1 MKTRRGRDRKKMGG
15 HRPQRDRPWHLW
27 NRTAGCSAQ
36 EIRTSEAT
44 TTTTAAVIFPLT
56 VHVPIY
62 FSFMPFLIGDA
73 GKEPQNK
80 KQRKRQHSV
89 ETIEQNLNNITR
101 SATDR
106 VDQVDPLFQKAATS
120 FDECSTV
127 GVFLTTLR
135 CSDYRSELRFDDY
148 LIPLSTIEEETL
160 PAPDSV
166 DTAELKSLLV
176 ACDEKRPLCPSLC
189 KLRLMQLDGD
199 LKDEAASTLTDK
211 YKESNHAFDINAEV
225 EDDGPEMDDF
235 DADMCDGNEVVD
247 LGQFPEHREACRSER
262 KGAGASDLR
271 SLHPLS
277 YSPIGIFTFYRHCS
291 APAAPSSNIGAI
303 RRVTTCWKLIGAAVI
318 EGEDDGWSQITK
330 IAEADIGTMCL
341 QLSSCPGEYSYF
353 SPRTMSMWAGPEHWR
368 FRPKQKIESAGD
380 NHRVKKAKKV
390 FVLDFEE
397 DIDFKVHF
405 CKTKAATTLA
415 KSTLENQN
423 KKSTTLPATDF
434 HYDPDNIAKLN
445 LRPIDRIK
453 KVAPRNPTSD
463 QEDGI
468 KEYDYNNPNDTTN
481 FCPAMQG
488 GRLFGEKLDQLI
500 SDSTG
505 GKMPKKDGAVRPIL
519 DLKLLN
525 KFVRVRDFRMESLRS
540 VIASLEKGEFLA
552 SVDIQDAY
560 LHIPIFPLHQRFLRF
575 AVNNLHFQFTALPF
589 GLASAP
595 RVFTKVMSTVVSIL
609 HSRDVD
615 LMASKVNAKVPSFV
629 SRYRDPQAIAVDALD
644 KVVLRPAPSFLPKVV
659 SSFHINE
666 DIVLPSFCPAP
677 THRVEKALHTL
688 DLVRA
693 LRSVSLLAAEAYTHS
708 PVSPNERLGEKD
720 FTVDDDF
727 DDDGT
732 FMGPSDDFTVCNRTV
747 ENRLSLDGEHHLI
760 AEPQKVNRIEI
771 NYAKTAK
778 KMDMKHLKTS
788 MWGLLTSDPQN
799 DEPPSNN
806 EAETAVVK
814 DEKIFSNITS
824 DLQKRLPTTMAQNL
838 SVPLAF
844 ACLLHLANEKG
855 AKTLQCAMCILSGF
869 HSISNPD
876 KPVNTMVKDWVVC
889 SLFHHSACV
898 SESRSSRRNDV
909 SIGTSRLLCAASGR
923 TSARNKASFPALTVS
938 AGRKA
943 EHSGDV
949 TAVLCFTAGADSQC
963 READGGGCDRHQ
975 NVSM

>member
-1 MKTRRGRDRKKMGG
+1 MNTSTPQSGERHKPLSPSGVYLSPATRSQPVSAAGTPTLQNFTSNDDELERR
-15 HRPQRDRPWHLW
+15 QRRRSRVIDLQLSNTDSPASVISPSQR
-27 NRTAGCSAQ
+27 
-36 EIRTSEAT
+36 SEASSLVLPKLSNTQISDHYSTCIKLSQENRIT
-44 TTTTAAVIFPLT
+44 TKNAFGLHLIDYMGDILKEKGSELTNFKVAAGTLDASAKIYAVRVDA
-56 VHVPIY
+56 VHADVY
-62 FSFMPFLIGDA
+62 KVLGGLGEESGGRAEAEDQGTGDA

-262 KGAGASDLR
+262 KG
-271 SLHPLS
+271 
-277 YSPIGIFTFYRHCS
+277 
-291 APAAPSSNIGAI
+291 
-303 RRVTTCWKLIGAAVI
+303 
-318 EGEDDGWSQITK
+318 SQITK

-423 KKSTTLPATDF
+423 KKSTTLPADF

-481 FCPAMQG
+481 FCPAMQ
-488 GRLFGEKLDQLI
+488 
-500 SDSTG
+500 
-505 GKMPKKDGAVRPIL
+505 
-519 DLKLLN
+519 
-525 KFVRVRDFRMESLRS
+525 
-540 VIASLEKGEFLA
+540 
-552 SVDIQDAY
+552 
-560 LHIPIFPLHQRFLRF
+560 
-575 AVNNLHFQFTALPF
+575 
-589 GLASAP
+589 
-595 RVFTKVMSTVVSIL
+595 
-609 HSRDVD
+609 
-615 LMASKVNAKVPSFV
+615 
-629 SRYRDPQAIAVDALD
+629 
-644 KVVLRPAPSFLPKVV
+644 
-659 SSFHINE
+659 
-666 DIVLPSFCPAP
+666 
-677 THRVEKALHTL
+677 
-688 DLVRA
+688 
-693 LRSVSLLAAEAYTHS
+693 
-708 PVSPNERLGEKD
+708 
-720 FTVDDDF
+720 VDDDF

-844 ACLLHLANEKG
+844 ACLLHLANEKNL
-855 AKTLQCAMCILSGF
+855 KLQEVADFS
-869 HSISNPD
+869 
-876 KPVNTMVKDWVVC
+876 
-889 SLFHHSACV
+889 
-898 SESRSSRRNDV
+898 DV
-909 SIGTSRLLCAASGR
+909 IIMQ
-923 TSARNKASFPALTVS
+923 
-938 AGRKA
+938 
-943 EHSGDV
+943 GD
-949 TAVLCFTAGADSQC
+949 
-963 READGGGCDRHQ
+963 
-975 NVSM
+975 

>member
-1 MKTRRGRDRKKMGG
+1 MNTSTPQSGERHKPLSPSGIYLSPATRSQPVSAAGTPTLQNFTSNDDELERR
-15 HRPQRDRPWHLW
+15 QRRRSRVIDLQLSNTDSPTSVISPSQR
-27 NRTAGCSAQ
+27 
-36 EIRTSEAT
+36 SEASSLVLPKLSNTQISDHYSTCIKLSQENRIT
-44 TTTTAAVIFPLT
+44 TKNAFGLHLIDYMGDILKEKGSELTNFKVAAGTLDASAKIYAVRVDA
-56 VHVPIY
+56 VHADVY
-62 FSFMPFLIGDA
+62 KVLGGLGEESGGRAEGENQGTGDA
-73 GKEPQNK
+73 SKEPQNK

-148 LIPLSTIEEETL
+148 LIPLSTIEEETI

-166 DTAELKSLLV
+166 DAAELKSLLV
-176 ACDEKRPLCPSLC
+176 TCDEKRPLCPSLC

-199 LKDEAASTLTDK
+199 LKDEAASSLTDK

-225 EDDGPEMDDF
+225 EGDGPEMDDF
-235 DADMCDGNEVVD
+235 DADMCDGNEVED
-247 LGQFPEHREACRSER
+247 LGQFPEQREACRSER
-262 KGAGASDLR
+262 KG
-271 SLHPLS
+271 
-277 YSPIGIFTFYRHCS
+277 
-291 APAAPSSNIGAI
+291 
-303 RRVTTCWKLIGAAVI
+303 
-318 EGEDDGWSQITK
+318 SQITK
-330 IAEADIGTMCL
+330 IAEVDIGTMCL

-380 NHRVKKAKKV
+380 NHRVKKAKKL

-397 DIDFKVHF
+397 DIDFMVHF

-423 KKSTTLPATDF
+423 KKSTTLPADF

-481 FCPAMQG
+481 FCPAMQ
-488 GRLFGEKLDQLI
+488 
-500 SDSTG
+500 
-505 GKMPKKDGAVRPIL
+505 
-519 DLKLLN
+519 
-525 KFVRVRDFRMESLRS
+525 
-540 VIASLEKGEFLA
+540 
-552 SVDIQDAY
+552 
-560 LHIPIFPLHQRFLRF
+560 
-575 AVNNLHFQFTALPF
+575 
-589 GLASAP
+589 
-595 RVFTKVMSTVVSIL
+595 
-609 HSRDVD
+609 
-615 LMASKVNAKVPSFV
+615 
-629 SRYRDPQAIAVDALD
+629 
-644 KVVLRPAPSFLPKVV
+644 
-659 SSFHINE
+659 
-666 DIVLPSFCPAP
+666 
-677 THRVEKALHTL
+677 
-688 DLVRA
+688 
-693 LRSVSLLAAEAYTHS
+693 
-708 PVSPNERLGEKD
+708 
-720 FTVDDDF
+720 VDDDF

-844 ACLLHLANEKG
+844 ACLLHLANEKNL
-855 AKTLQCAMCILSGF
+855 KLQEVADFS
-869 HSISNPD
+869 
-876 KPVNTMVKDWVVC
+876 
-889 SLFHHSACV
+889 
-898 SESRSSRRNDV
+898 DV
-909 SIGTSRLLCAASGR
+909 IIMQ
-923 TSARNKASFPALTVS
+923 
-938 AGRKA
+938 
-943 EHSGDV
+943 GD
-949 TAVLCFTAGADSQC
+949 
-963 READGGGCDRHQ
+963 
-975 NVSM
+975 